1 MRGRIWLVAIAALT
15 ITGTVGACTR
25 DDTPSP
31 ASCRLLTPPS
41 DPVAAGDTTGI
52 RLAEQGHTTLH
63 ATNFSTVTIGAIL
76 ENTTDKVAYH
86 TRVTFDAL
94 GADGTS
100 TVQDTFHRYQII
112 EVPILL
118 PKAKI
123 PVGTTL
129 AINGTTTSDAT
140 INFAVSQ
147 WLPVGDGNN
156 GLAPI
161 TATLVPDKTSSDSQ
175 GIGTITYRTTSANC
189 TDLVSRGSSYV
200 LRDTAGTLLG
210 GGIGAEPQDSGC
222 DTDDDRFDNSFI
234 TAFAAIPK
242 TADLAKTEVASL
254 CDLSKATDDPHP
266 SGGPLN

>member
-1 MRGRIWLVAIAALT
+1 MRRRIWLAAVAAVT
-15 ITGTVGACTR
+15 ITGTVGACTGQ
-25 DDTPSP
+25 DTPP
-31 ASCRLLTPPS
+31 QASCRLLTPPP
-41 DPVAAGDTTGI
+41 DPAAAGDPTGI
-52 RLAEQGHTTLH
+52 SLAEQGHSTLH
-63 ATNFSTVTIGAIL
+63 AANFSTVTIGAIL

-100 TVQDTFHRYQII
+100 TVQDTFHRYQVI

-118 PKAKI
+118 PKTKV

-129 AINGTTTSDAT
+129 AIKGTDAT
-140 INFAVSQ
+140 DVTITFAPSQ
-147 WLPVGDGNN
+147 WLPAGDATN

-161 TATLVPDKTSSDSQ
+161 TTTLVPAKTSTDPQ
-175 GIGTITYRTTSANC
+175 GIGTITYRTRSANC

-222 DTDDDRFDNSFI
+222 DTDENRFDNSFI
-234 TAFAAIPK
+234 TAFSAVPK
-242 TADLAKTEVASL
+242 NANLAKTEVAAL
-254 CDLSKATDDPHP
+254 CDLSKVTDSQP